1 MNRFLDRELR
11 GRKIRELFFK
21 LTNVRRDRLQ
31 KALGTIG

>member
-11 GRKIRELFFK
+11 GREIKELFFK
-21 LTNVRRDRLQ
+21 PINVRTDRLQ